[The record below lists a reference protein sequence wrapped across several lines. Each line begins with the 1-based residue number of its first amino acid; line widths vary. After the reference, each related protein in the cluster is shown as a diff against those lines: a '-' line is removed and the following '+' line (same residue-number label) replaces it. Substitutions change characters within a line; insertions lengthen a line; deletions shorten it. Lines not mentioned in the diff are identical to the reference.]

1 MAPFEV
7 RIGINPLSWMNDDLP
22 SLGGETPLDVALTE
36 GRAIGYAGFE
46 LGNRFPREPQALR
59 TLLAQYDLALVSG
72 WYSGRL
78 ARRGVEEELAAAGPH
93 LDLLAQNGAT
103 VMVYGEVADSIQ
115 GSPVPLYQRPRWFT
129 DAQWDAYAQ
138 RVDAFARYTLSRGVR
153 LAYHHHMGAY
163 VETSADVDRLMER
176 TSDAVGLL
184 FDTGHIT
191 FAGGDPLVLLDRHI
205 ARVCHV
211 HCKDV
216 RPAVVRLARNRNW
229 SFLDAVVNGAFTV
242 PGDGE
247 VDFASIVGRLKQH
260 GYRGWLVVEAEQ
272 DPVIAPSFA
281 YAQKGYRTLRA
292 LVDAPKEV
300 PRPVPPPGA
309 SIGAQGLPSVEGSP
323 LGGLGDAPLDSGK
336 EAV

>member
-1 MAPFEV
+1 MTAFDV

-22 SLGGETPLDVALTE
+22 SLGGETPLETALTE
-36 GRAIGYAGFE
+36 GRKIGYEGFE
-46 LGNRFPREPQALR
+46 LGNKFPREPQALK

-78 ARRGVEEELAAAGPH
+78 AGHLAGQLASRSVEDEIAAVGPH

-115 GSPVPLYQRPRWFT
+115 GAPRPLYQRPRFFS
-129 DAQWDAYAQ
+129 DAQWAAYAA
-138 RVDAFARYTLSRGVR
+138 RVDEFARYTSSRGVR

-163 VETSADVDRLMER
+163 VETPADVDQLMAR

-184 FDTGHIT
+184 FDAGHIT
-191 FAGGDPLVLLDRHI
+191 FAGGDPLAVLDKHI

-216 RPAVVRLARNRNW
+216 RPAVMKLARNRNW
-229 SFLDAVVNGAFTV
+229 SFLDAVIAGAFTV
-242 PGDGE
+242 PGDGAVNFPAIIE
-247 VDFASIVGRLKQH
+247 RLKRH

-272 DPVIAPSFA
+272 DPVVAPSFE
-281 YAQKGYRTLRA
+281 YAQKGYMTLRA
-292 LVDAPKEV
+292 LVDAP
-300 PRPVPPPGA
+300 
-309 SIGAQGLPSVEGSP
+309 
-323 LGGLGDAPLDSGK
+323 LDTTDQTTQ
-336 EAV
+336 EAA